1 MHNDKIIVVD
11 GNEAAA
17 YVAYAFSEVAA
28 IYPITPSSPMAEKT
42 DEWAANGKK
51 NLFGQPAQ
59 VVEILNR
66 YLTQIADCILGNG
79 GTICISRAVADTLE
93 GRIRATSLGDTV
105 KLKGKKEGFEI
116 LTMDEILHCPG
127 VGLPLPAMRG
137 GHFLL
142 KVSPY

>member
-1 MHNDKIIVVD
+1 MDYTAIGDTVD
-11 GNEAAA
+11 TSARLEANA
-17 YVAYAFSEVAA
+17 
-28 IYPITPSSPMAEKT
+28 P
-42 DEWAANGKK
+42 
-51 NLFGQPAQ
+51 
-59 VVEILNR
+59 
-66 YLTQIADCILGNG
+66 G
-79 GTICISRAVADTLE
+79 GTIYISRAVADTLE

-116 LTMDEILHCPG
+116 LTMDEILHCPA